1 MRAIASISQSALKHN
16 LSVVKK
22 NSLNT
27 RIVSMVKANAYGHHI
42 DLIDPIINHSDLL
55 GVSEIL
61 EAEKLRKTTNQPI
74 LLLSGVIKDQELQ
87 QAIKLNCQI
96 VVHDKTQLSVVNNTK
111 QAIDIWIKINTGMNR
126 LGLSTNEYNH
136 CIKLLG
142 NNPLINIQCIMS
154 HFACA
159 DEINHPMNQSQLFEF
174 KKLTDPVVAK
184 RSMAN
189 SAAILSNSAS
199 HFDYV
204 RPGIMLYGVS
214 PFNIINHNLKP
225 VMQLSAPIMSIKT
238 IKADDSVGYGVT
250 WTADKSTAIATI
262 GIGYGDGYPRH
273 AKNGTPVLINN
284 TLCPLVGRVSMDLI
298 CVDISN
304 INASVG
310 DNAILWGNKQLR
322 IETIAKH
329 SATIAYELLAGIS
342 SRVTFINAI

>member
-1 MRAIASISQSALKHN
+1 MHAIASISQSALKHN

-22 NSLNT
+22 NAPNA
-27 RIVSMVKANAYGHHI
+27 RVVSMVKANAYGHHI
-42 DLIDPIINHSDLL
+42 DLVDPIINHSDLL

-61 EAEKLRKTTNQPI
+61 EAEELRKTTNRPI

-87 QAIKLNCQI
+87 QAIKLNCQ
-96 VVHDKTQLSVVNNTK
+96 VVIHHKTQLSIINNTK

-126 LGLSTNEYNH
+126 LGLSTNEYKH
-136 CIKLLG
+136 CIKLLE
-142 NNPLINIQCIMS
+142 NNPLINIQCVMS

-174 KKLTDPVVAK
+174 KKSTHAAVK
-184 RSMAN
+184 RSIAN
-189 SAAILSNSAS
+189 SAAILSNSTS

-214 PFNIINHNLKP
+214 PFDIINHNLKP

-238 IKADDSVGYGVT
+238 IKTGDSVGYSAT
-250 WTADKSTAIATI
+250 WTADKPTTIATI

-284 TLCPLVGRVSMDLI
+284 TLCPLIGRVSMDLI

-304 INASVG
+304 INASIG
-310 DNAILWGNKQLR
+310 DNAILWGNQQLR
-322 IETIAKH
+322 IETIAKC
-329 SATIAYELLAGIS
+329 SATIAYELLTSVS
-342 SRVTFINAI
+342 SRVTFIKTI

>member
-1 MRAIASISQSALKHN
+1 MRAIASISQSALTHN
-16 LSVVKK
+16 LSIVKK
-22 NSLNT
+22 NSPNA

-42 DLIDPIINHSDLL
+42 DLVNPIINQSDLL
-55 GVSEIL
+55 GVSERL
-61 EAEKLRKTTNQPI
+61 EAEKLRQTTNKPI

-96 VVHDKTQLSVVNNTK
+96 VVHDKTQLPVINNTK
-111 QAIDIWIKINTGMNR
+111 QAINIWIKINTGMNR
-126 LGLSTNEYNH
+126 LGLSTSEYFD
-136 CIKLLG
+136 CMKLLE
-142 NNPLINIQCIMS
+142 NNPLINIQCVMS
-154 HFACA
+154 HFACS

-174 KKLTDPVVAK
+174 KKSTHSTK

-189 SAAILSNSAS
+189 SAAILSNPAS

-214 PFNIINHNLKP
+214 PFDTINHNLKP

-238 IKADDSVGYGVT
+238 IKAGDSVGYGAT
-250 WTADKSTAIATI
+250 WIANKLTTIATI

-304 INASVG
+304 INANIG
-310 DNAILWGNKQLR
+310 DNVILWGNQQLR

-329 SATIAYELLAGIS
+329 SSTIAYELLTGVS
-342 SRVTFINAI
+342 SRVTFINVI

>member
-1 MRAIASISQSALKHN
+1 MHAIASISQSALKHN

-22 NSLNT
+22 NAPNA

-61 EAEKLRKTTNQPI
+61 EVEKLRKTTNQPI

-96 VVHDKTQLSVVNNTK
+96 VIHHKTQLSIINNTK
-111 QAIDIWIKINTGMNR
+111 QSIDIWIKINTGMNR
-126 LGLSTNEYNH
+126 LGLSTNEYKY
-136 CIKLLG
+136 CIKLLE
-142 NNPLINIQCIMS
+142 NNPLINIQCVMS

-174 KKLTDPVVAK
+174 KKSTHATVK
-184 RSMAN
+184 RSIAN

-214 PFNIINHNLKP
+214 PFDIINHNLKP
-225 VMQLSAPIMSIKT
+225 VMQLSAPIISIKI
-238 IKADDSVGYGVT
+238 IKTGDSVGYSAT
-250 WTADKSTAIATI
+250 WTANKPTTVATI

-284 TLCPLVGRVSMDLI
+284 TLCPLIGRVSMDLI

-310 DNAILWGNKQLR
+310 DNAILWGNQQLR
-322 IETIAKH
+322 IETIAKC
-329 SATIAYELLAGIS
+329 SATIAYELLAGVS

>member
-1 MRAIASISQSALKHN
+1 MCTIVSISQSALKHN
-16 LSVVKK
+16 LLIVKK
-22 NSLNT
+22 NSPNSK
-27 RIVSMVKANAYGHHI
+27 IVSMVKANAYGHQI
-42 DLIDPIINHSDLL
+42 NLINPIINHSDLL
-55 GVSEIL
+55 AVSEIS
-61 EAEKLRKTTNQPI
+61 EARKLRKITKKPI
-74 LLLSGVIKDQELQ
+74 LLLSGVIEDQELQ

-96 VVHDKTQLSVVNNTK
+96 VVHDKTQITTINNTK
-111 QAIDIWIKINTGMNR
+111 QPINIWIKINTGMHR
-126 LGLSTNEYNH
+126 LGLSTHEYLDFV
-136 CIKLLG
+136 KLLE
-142 NNPLINIQCIMS
+142 NNPLINTQCVMS

-174 KKLTDPVVAK
+174 KKSTYHTTK

-189 SAAILSNSAS
+189 SAAILSNPAS

-214 PFNIINHNLKP
+214 PFEIINNNLKP

-238 IKADDSVGYGVT
+238 IKTGDSVGYGAT
-250 WTADKSTAIATI
+250 WIAKKSTTIATI

-284 TLCPLVGRVSMDLI
+284 NLCPLVGRVSMDLI

-304 INASVG
+304 VKASVG
-310 DNAILWGNKQLR
+310 DNVILWGTQKLR

-329 SATIAYELLAGIS
+329 SNTIAYELLTGVS
-342 SRVTFINAI
+342 SRVAFISTI

>member
-1 MRAIASISQSALKHN
+1 MHAIASISQSALKHN
-16 LSVVKK
+16 LSIVKK
-22 NSLNT
+22 NSPNA
-27 RIVSMVKANAYGHHI
+27 RIVSMVKSNAYGHHI
-42 DLIDPIINHSDLL
+42 DLINPIINQSDLL

-61 EAEKLRKTTNQPI
+61 EAEKLRKTTSKPI

-96 VVHDKTQLSVVNNTK
+96 MVHDKTQLPVISNTK
-111 QAIDIWIKINTGMNR
+111 QAINIWIKINTGMNR
-126 LGLSTNEYNH
+126 LGLSTSEYFD
-136 CIKLLG
+136 CIKLLE
-142 NNPLINIQCIMS
+142 NNPLVNIQCVMS

-159 DEINHPMNQSQLFEF
+159 DEINHPMNQFQLFEF
-174 KKLTDPVVAK
+174 KKSTRPTIK

-189 SAAILSNSAS
+189 SAAILSNPAS

-214 PFNIINHNLKP
+214 PFDTIDHNLKP

-238 IKADDSVGYGVT
+238 IKAGDSVGYGAT
-250 WTADKSTAIATI
+250 WITDKLTTIATI

-273 AKNGTPVLINN
+273 AKNGTPVLVNN
-284 TLCPLVGRVSMDLI
+284 TLCPLTGRVSMDLI

-304 INASVG
+304 VNVSVG
-310 DNAILWGNKQLR
+310 DNVILWGNQQLR

-329 SATIAYELLAGIS
+329 SATIAYELLTGVS
-342 SRVTFINAI
+342 SRVTFINAL